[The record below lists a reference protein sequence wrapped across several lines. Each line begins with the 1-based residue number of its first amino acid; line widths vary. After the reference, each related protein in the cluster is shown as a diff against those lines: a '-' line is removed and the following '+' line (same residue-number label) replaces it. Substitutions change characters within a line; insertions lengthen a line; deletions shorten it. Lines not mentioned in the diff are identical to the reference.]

1 MLSFLWN
8 FVLLATQHLLLHI
21 IMPSLKSTV
30 ERVMGPSPAQRSRNL
45 QLELQRI
52 REEGNVVRTMM
63 QSIMEERAAREAEME
78 RIRERLRVAGLLTT
92 EELEVMIRAEEM
104 LRRGGLARDSMG
116 RIVNDVRR
124 RNGLPVPD
132 LVRGTLEELVA
143 DDLGDNQYEAIVL
156 GPLRAIG
163 DEGSQGRR
171 SSWWCWLGLIIVV
184 LVVAVVGLSVLVG
197 IFTKPHIL

>member
-1 MLSFLWN
+1 
-8 FVLLATQHLLLHI
+8 
-21 IMPSLKSTV
+21 
-30 ERVMGPSPAQRSRNL
+30 MGPSPAQRSRNL

-143 DDLGDNQYEAIVL
+143 DDLGENQYEAIVL

-163 DEGSQGRR
+163 DEGGQGRR

-197 IFTKPHIL
+197 IYTKPHIL

>member
-1 MLSFLWN
+1 
-8 FVLLATQHLLLHI
+8 
-21 IMPSLKSTV
+21 
-30 ERVMGPSPAQRSRNL
+30 
-45 QLELQRI
+45 
-52 REEGNVVRTMM
+52 
-63 QSIMEERAAREAEME
+63 
-78 RIRERLRVAGLLTT
+78 
-92 EELEVMIRAEEM
+92 MIRAEEM

-116 RIVNDVRR
+116 RIVSDVRR

-132 LVRGTLEELVA
+132 LVRGTLDELVA

-163 DEGSQGRR
+163 DEGIQGRR